1 MSSVSGF
8 HQDIAKVRDSSLSTG
23 EEAGRP
29 KSRFVVGIDLGT
41 TNSALCW
48 CDTDDPA
55 TPIHCFGIPQV
66 VGPNEVGTRE
76 TLPSFHYS
84 LTEDSRRAGA
94 GRLPWHEESDDHI
107 VGVFARDQ
115 GRAVAG
121 RLVESAKSWL
131 CHHGVDR
138 RAALLPW
145 HAADDVPRLSPV
157 EVSSRY
163 LRHLRESWDAS
174 HPEYPLAEQDVVL
187 TIPASFD
194 EVARELTI
202 AAARSAGMPRVIL
215 IEEPQA
221 AFYAWVNGHRTTWE
235 QQVDPGQKI
244 LVCDIGGGTSD
255 FSLIHVRGGQEGR
268 LQFHRVAVGDHLLLG
283 GDNLDLALA
292 HLVEEKLGGAG
303 RLTPGQWSLLIPA
316 CRHAK
321 ETLLADNAPE
331 THTIVISG
339 TGSRLI
345 GGSQQ
350 VEVRRDEVLQL
361 AVDGFLPKVS
371 LDARPD
377 RRQSGFQ
384 EFGLPY
390 AADPAI
396 SKYLAAFLVQHGRS
410 YAPDLPAGLSAR
422 PDIVLFNGGFF
433 ASPILRKRLIDCL
446 IQWFSTP
453 ESNWAPRILENDR
466 LDLAVARGAAYFG
479 LVRRGIGVRIVA
491 GLARSYYI
499 GVETA
504 NDRATAICLVSAGT
518 EPGDVPVPIDRQ
530 FEVRTSQP
538 VQFPILTS
546 ATRLTDAAGAV
557 IDVDAEQM
565 TSLPPI
571 RTVLTTRRKGDQD
584 IVSARISARLTE
596 IGTLE
601 LWCEQTDGSRR
612 WQLQFDVRSATETDR
627 LTHDGL
633 AEQTG
638 IVDDEM
644 VRVAQAAIH
653 EAFDS
658 RSKTPPDGLP
668 KQIAARLGIHRH
680 EWPPSLLRSMWAA
693 LMEHEDA
700 RRRSPQHEV
709 RWLNLCGYCL
719 RPGFGMAADD
729 WRIEELWKTIR
740 GKLIHASP
748 ACVTEWRILCRRI
761 AGGLS
766 AGRQHQL
773 VSGLI
778 AQIRQKHRQKKSGKG
793 KAPEYASTSHEAA
806 EIWRLLG
813 SLELLE
819 NSLRT
824 ELGAMIL
831 DFLNQSS
838 SEAIRPALLWAVG
851 RMGARVP
858 AYAPLNCVLPVSTAE
873 DWARGILNLRSS
885 IEPAVQ
891 LCLMQ
896 LCRKTDDRYRDVSM
910 SLRDQVISEL
920 QKHTAKQQW
929 IDLIRVRGQLQS
941 EEAGLIMGEAL
952 PVGLRIL

>member
-1 MSSVSGF
+1 MSLVSGS
-8 HQDIAKVRDSSLSTG
+8 HPNLSDRNAGSGSTS
-23 EEAGRP
+23 EEGGRA
-29 KSRFVVGIDLGT
+29 KSRFVIGIDLGT

-48 CDTDDPA
+48 CDTDDVN
-55 TPIHCFGIPQV
+55 TPIHSFGIPQV
-66 VGPNEVGTRE
+66 VGPNEVDSRE

-84 LTEDSRRAGA
+84 LTEDSRRAGT
-94 GRLPWHEESDDHI
+94 GRLPWQMESGDYI
-107 VGVFARDQ
+107 VGVYARDQ

-157 EVSSRY
+157 EVSARY
-163 LRHLRESWDAS
+163 LRHLRESWDAG
-174 HPEYPLAEQDVVL
+174 HPEHPLADQDVVL

-202 AAARSAGMPRVIL
+202 AAARAAGLPRVIL

-255 FSLIHVRGGQEGR
+255 FSLIHVRAGHEGR

-292 HLVEEKLGGAG
+292 HLVEEKLGGTG
-303 RLTPGQWSLLIPA
+303 RLDPRQWSLLIPA

-321 ETLLADNAPE
+321 ETLLAENSPE

-361 AVDGFLPKVS
+361 AIEGFMPHVS
-371 LDARPD
+371 LDTRPE

-396 SKYLAAFLVQHGRS
+396 SKYLAAFLVQHARA
-410 YAPDLPAGLSAR
+410 YAPDLPVEQSAR

-433 ASPILRKRLIDCL
+433 ASPVLRRRLIDCL
-446 IQWFSTP
+446 INWFSSSGTGWTP
-453 ESNWAPRILENDR
+453 RVLENDR

-504 NDRATAICLVSAGT
+504 DDSAKAICLVAAGT
-518 EPGDVPVPIDRQ
+518 EPGDVPAPIERQ

-546 ATRLTDAAGAV
+546 ATRLTDAVGTVVAV
-557 IDVDAEQM
+557 DPEQM

-571 RTVLTTRRKGDQD
+571 RTVLTTRRKGEEDV
-584 IVSARISARLTE
+584 VSARISARLTE

-601 LWCEQTDGSRR
+601 LWCEQADSSRR

-627 LTHDGL
+627 TTHDGL

-653 EAFDS
+653 DAFDS
-658 RSKTPPDGLP
+658 RSKIPPDGLP
-668 KQIAARLGIHRH
+668 KQIATRLGVHRH
-680 EWPPSLLRSMWAA
+680 EWPPSLLRAMWAA

-729 WRIEELWKTIR
+729 WRVEELWKTLR
-740 GKLIHASP
+740 GKLVHASP

-778 AQIRQKHRQKKSGKG
+778 AQIRQKHRQQKAGKG
-793 KAPEYASTSHEAA
+793 KSADYASTSHEAA

-813 SLELLE
+813 SLELLD
-819 NSLRT
+819 NSVRT
-824 ELGAMIL
+824 ELGSMIL
-831 DFLNQSS
+831 DFLNRSS
-838 SEAIRPALLWAVG
+838 SEPIRPALLWAIG

-873 DWARGILNLRSS
+873 NWARGILNLRSS

-896 LCRKTDDRYRDVSM
+896 LCRKTDDRYRDISN
-910 SLRDQVISEL
+910 SLRDQVLSEL
-920 QKHTAKQQW
+920 ENHSAKPQW
-929 IDLIRVRGQLQS
+929 IELIRERGRLQS
-941 EEAGLIMGEAL
+941 EEAGLIMGESL